1 LFAKRGNPPYGP
13 SSRCGRAVDIC
24 ASKHAINKR
33 RRFFTGIIVFHQDA
47 ANVALVIV
55 PAAVQEAFIKANPG
69 LSASSMAVEYH
80 TKRLTG
86 VRI

>member
-1 LFAKRGNPPYGP
+1 
-13 SSRCGRAVDIC
+13 VDIR

-55 PAAVQEAFIKANPG
+55 RVQG
-69 LSASSMAVEYH
+69 LDSIRGSIE
-80 TKRLTG
+80 
-86 VRI
+86 